1 MRLAAAG
8 GGRGLTENQVS
19 WSNGSI
25 RRISELPAL
34 SPSGAP
40 GVVRDAYEQCLSP
53 DSAAGGDRPRGGGAR
68 TKTKATKTAYRERI
82 LEGLQTLG
90 WRRVDSSP
98 CRQASLTSS

>member
-19 WSNGSI
+19 WANGPI

-53 DSAAGGDRPRGGGAR
+53 DGAAGGDRPRGGEVEQRAEGAAGGAR
-68 TKTKATKTAYRERI
+68 LA
-82 LEGLQTLG
+82 LPQ
-90 WRRVDSSP
+90 P
-98 CRQASLTSS
+98 